1 MLKTIT
7 SSLPA
12 LHESSYTV
20 VDVKFETGQNPA
32 MDAVANHLED
42 SNSFQQ
48 QHQEFGEEDEEEGL
62 QTPNSSPRPQE
73 AVNNKRKRSIPKKF
87 SVDEDENPL
96 HKADKGA
103 LTTIFSSENGNIVKT
118 EIDYSS
124 HSYDD
129 IAAPDQEDQGSF
141 KMVESWDDEAAANAE
156 GEDPGLVLQQQIAK
170 ERELATK
177 ANSVPRDDCPIC
189 GDKAN
194 GLHYGVYTCE
204 GCKNF
209 FKRSVVLTQKKPY
222 ICNNLNKCDV
232 RIVIDMSGIKRK
244 GARCQAC
251 RYAACL
257 DAGMFHSGYPRS
269 RGGRQSQ
276 SANNSTTSTPLLKE
290 FLNNVRIVIDMSG
303 IKRKGAR
310 CQACRYA
317 ACLDAGMFH
326 SGYPRSRGGR
336 QSQSANNSTTSTPL
350 LKEFLNSGERL
361 DKRQRMSFEEQHAM
375 DTTSWDNMVQGVQEA
390 LTKDSPQK
398 GAINGM
404 LNDSSSSGK
413 LGHEDSIAVDSEEM
427 LARASEIFDTVLRDE
442 LEKEKSKNRELTS
455 RLNEKEKQLKIA
467 ERQTESM
474 KRHMVLS
481 QGVAAEQQA
490 EIKRLRNEINR
501 LSMFR
506 STVRNYQ
513 EQASDEH
520 EVNPADMLAVSYNN
534 E

>member
-1 MLKTIT
+1 VTGGGDASSKMLKTIT

-48 QHQEFGEEDEEEGL
+48 QHQEFGEEDEEEAL
-62 QTPNSSPRPQE
+62 QTPNSSPPQE

-118 EIDYSS
+118 EVDYSS

-129 IAAPDQEDQGSF
+129 IAAPDQEDQSNF

-156 GEDPGLVLQQQIAK
+156 GDDHGLVLQQQIAK

-290 FLNNVRIVIDMSG
+290 FLNR
-303 IKRKGAR
+303 
-310 CQACRYA
+310 
-317 ACLDAGMFH
+317 
-326 SGYPRSRGGR
+326 
-336 QSQSANNSTTSTPL
+336 
-350 LKEFLNSGERL
+350 GERL

-404 LNDSSSSGK
+404 LNDSSSGK

>member
-48 QHQEFGEEDEEEGL
+48 QHQEFGEEDEEEAL
-62 QTPNSSPRPQE
+62 QTPNSSPPQE

-129 IAAPDQEDQGSF
+129 IAAPDQEDQSSF

-156 GEDPGLVLQQQIAK
+156 GDDHGLVLQQQIAK

-222 ICNNLNKCDV
+222 ICNNLNKCD
-232 RIVIDMSGIKRK
+232 
-244 GARCQAC
+244 
-251 RYAACL
+251 
-257 DAGMFHSGYPRS
+257 
-269 RGGRQSQ
+269 
-276 SANNSTTSTPLLKE
+276 
-290 FLNNVRIVIDMSG
+290 VRIVIDMSG

>member
-1 MLKTIT
+1 LGSWKSQIEEVDSYESRRMLKTIT

-32 MDAVANHLED
+32 MDAVAHHLED
-42 SNSFQQ
+42 SNIFQ
-48 QHQEFGEEDEEEGL
+48 QHQEFCDDDEEEVL
-62 QTPNSSPRPQE
+62 QTPNSSPPQE
-73 AVNNKRKRSIPKKF
+73 AVNNKRKRSVPKKF
-87 SVDEDENPL
+87 SVDEDENPM
-96 HKADKGA
+96 HQVEKEA
-103 LTTIFSSENGNIVKT
+103 LTTIFSLPENGSSSIVKT
-118 EIDYSS
+118 ETVDYSM

-129 IAAPDQEDQGSF
+129 IAVPESDGDHNAFRKVDSWEDEQ
-141 KMVESWDDEAAANAE
+141 AANAE
-156 GEDPGLVLQQQIAK
+156 NDEHGGLLNQIAK

-177 ANSVPRDDCPIC
+177 ANSAPRDDCPIC

-269 RGGRQSQ
+269 RGGRQNH
-276 SANNSTTSTPLLKE
+276 SANNLTTT
-290 FLNNVRIVIDMSG
+290 
-303 IKRKGAR
+303 
-310 CQACRYA
+310 
-317 ACLDAGMFH
+317 
-326 SGYPRSRGGR
+326 
-336 QSQSANNSTTSTPL
+336 TPL
-350 LKEFLNSGERL
+350 LKEFLNSGERA
-361 DKRQRMSFEEQHAM
+361 DKRQRMSFEEQQGM
-375 DTTSWDNMVQGVQEA
+375 DTASWDSMVQGVQEA
-390 LTKDSPQK
+390 FTKESPPK
-398 GAINGM
+398 GK
-404 LNDSSSSGK
+404 LKESSGNI
-413 LGHEDSIAVDSEEM
+413 GYEDTVTANSEEM
-427 LARASEIFDTVLRDE
+427 LAKASEIFDTVLRDE
-442 LEKEKSKNRELTS
+442 LEKEKSKNRELST
-455 RLNEKEKQLKIA
+455 RLTEKEKQLKIA

-481 QGVAAEQQA
+481 QGVAAEQDA

-513 EQASDEH
+513 EQNSEEQE
-520 EVNPADMLAVSYNN
+520 EVIPSDMLAVSYSN

>member
-42 SNSFQQ
+42 SNIFQQ
-48 QHQEFGEEDEEEGL
+48 QHQEFCDDDEEEVL
-62 QTPNSSPRPQE
+62 QTPNSSPPQE
-73 AVNNKRKRSIPKKF
+73 AVNNKRKRSVPKKF
-87 SVDEDENPL
+87 SVDEDENPM
-96 HKADKGA
+96 HQVEKEA
-103 LTTIFSSENGNIVKT
+103 LTTIFSPENINIVKT
-118 EIDYSS
+118 ETVDYSS

-129 IAAPDQEDQGSF
+129 IAVPESDDRNAFRKVDSWED
-141 KMVESWDDEAAANAE
+141 ELAANAE
-156 GEDPGLVLQQQIAK
+156 EDEHGGVLNQIAK
-170 ERELATK
+170 DRELATK
-177 ANSVPRDDCPIC
+177 VNSTPRDDCPIC

-269 RGGRQSQ
+269 RGGRQSH
-276 SANNSTTSTPLLKE
+276 STSNL
-290 FLNNVRIVIDMSG
+290 
-303 IKRKGAR
+303 A
-310 CQACRYA
+310 
-317 ACLDAGMFH
+317 
-326 SGYPRSRGGR
+326 
-336 QSQSANNSTTSTPL
+336 TTTPL
-350 LKEFLNSGERL
+350 LKEFLNSGERA
-361 DKRQRMSFEEQHAM
+361 DKRPRMSFEEQQGINCQSIDSA
-375 DTTSWDNMVQGVQEA
+375 SWDSMVQGVQEA
-390 LTKDSPQK
+390 LSKDSPTK
-398 GAINGM
+398 GPHNSKLNESSGNAGYEDAIN
-404 LNDSSSSGK
+404 
-413 LGHEDSIAVDSEEM
+413 ADSEEM
-427 LARASEIFDTVLRDE
+427 LAKASEIFDTVLRDE
-442 LEKEKSKNRELTS
+442 LEKEKSKNRELTT
-455 RLNEKEKQLKIA
+455 RLTEKEKQLKIA

-513 EQASDEH
+513 EQHSEEQ
-520 EVNPADMLAVSYNN
+520 EVIPSDMLAVSYNN

>member
-42 SNSFQQ
+42 NNIFQQ
-48 QHQEFGEEDEEEGL
+48 QQQEFCDDEEEEVL
-62 QTPNSSPRPQE
+62 QTPNSSPPQE
-73 AVNNKRKRSIPKKF
+73 SVNNKRKRSVPKKF
-87 SVDEDENPL
+87 SVDEDENPM
-96 HKADKGA
+96 HQVEKEA
-103 LTTIFSSENGNIVKT
+103 LTTIFSPENGNLTIVKT
-118 EIDYSS
+118 ESVDYSM

-129 IAAPDQEDQGSF
+129 IAVPETNAFKKDDSWED
-141 KMVESWDDEAAANAE
+141 ELAANAE
-156 GEDPGLVLQQQIAK
+156 DDEHSGVLNQIVK

-177 ANSVPRDDCPIC
+177 ANSTPRDDCPIC

-269 RGGRQSQ
+269 RGGRQSH
-276 SANNSTTSTPLLKE
+276 STNNLTTT
-290 FLNNVRIVIDMSG
+290 
-303 IKRKGAR
+303 
-310 CQACRYA
+310 
-317 ACLDAGMFH
+317 
-326 SGYPRSRGGR
+326 
-336 QSQSANNSTTSTPL
+336 TPL
-350 LKEFLNSGERL
+350 LKEFLNSGERA
-361 DKRQRMSFEEQHAM
+361 DKRPRMSFEDQQGIDSA
-375 DTTSWDNMVQGVQEA
+375 SWDSMVHGEA
-390 LTKDSPQK
+390 FTKDSPLK
-398 GAINGM
+398 GAINGK
-404 LNDSSSSGK
+404 LNESSGNI
-413 LGHEDSIAVDSEEM
+413 GYEDAITADSEEM
-427 LARASEIFDTVLRDE
+427 LAKASEIFDTVLRDE
-442 LEKEKSKNRELTS
+442 LEKEKSKNRELTT
-455 RLNEKEKQLKIA
+455 RLTEKEKQLKIA

-481 QGVAAEQQA
+481 QGVASEQQA

-513 EQASDEH
+513 EQNSEEQ
-520 EVNPADMLAVSYNN
+520 EVIPSDMLAVSYNN